1 MKKWLSRLLSL
12 SLLLSLTAC
21 SSPTPGQ
28 SGSVSNG
35 GSNGGGAASKEPTGY
50 QETIVWCPRLD
61 FITQDIHHTP
71 SMVTKATYLWV
82 YNQLVEFDPVTE
94 QIIPVLCTSWE
105 QLSDTQWKFHLRD
118 DVYFHNGDK
127 FSAEDVKFSYEIANQ
142 GNSAVRVEG
151 IESMEVLDEQTIVI
165 NLKSCDMDFLY
176 KITAPEVS
184 ILSKKAFDTMPEEE
198 AIKIGT
204 GAYKYGEWVQGDHV
218 EFLANHDYWNGAPK
232 TERIVLRY
240 IPEPSARTIALQT
253 GEVDLIQEPPA
264 TDLAAIAEDSNL
276 RLEQYPGS
284 TVSYLFL
291 NCSVAP
297 FDNQLVREAV
307 AHAINFEEIRQAV
320 YLGNCLELNNVMH
333 SSNEFYSDVESYSY
347 DIEKAKELLTE
358 AGYPN
363 GFSSFIATAGQANDV
378 AIATIIQSQLSKAGI
393 TLEVQNMDSVAFNA
407 LIAPSSTEKIPM
419 GVTAFSGYTY
429 GADSALRV
437 NFHSKGPQNYC
448 NLNDP
453 YVDEMLDKAVAEKD
467 TEVRRQLYA
476 ELEQY
481 LVNLAVYLPNCI
493 ELNNIGMKDGVEGFI
508 QPNGIIMDLRNVCIP
523 TYD

>member
-21 SSPTPGQ
+21 SSPAPGQ
-28 SGSVSNG
+28 SGS
-35 GSNGGGAASKEPTGY
+35 GSNGGGAAGKEPTGY

-61 FITQDIHHTP
+61 FMTQDIHHTP

-333 SSNEFYSDVESYSY
+333 SSNEFYSDVESYS
-347 DIEKAKELLTE
+347 
-358 AGYPN
+358 
-363 GFSSFIATAGQANDV
+363 
-378 AIATIIQSQLSKAGI
+378 
-393 TLEVQNMDSVAFNA
+393 
-407 LIAPSSTEKIPM
+407 
-419 GVTAFSGYTY
+419 
-429 GADSALRV
+429 
-437 NFHSKGPQNYC
+437 
-448 NLNDP
+448 
-453 YVDEMLDKAVAEKD
+453 
-467 TEVRRQLYA
+467 
-476 ELEQY
+476 
-481 LVNLAVYLPNCI
+481 
-493 ELNNIGMKDGVEGFI
+493 
-508 QPNGIIMDLRNVCIP
+508 
-523 TYD
+523 